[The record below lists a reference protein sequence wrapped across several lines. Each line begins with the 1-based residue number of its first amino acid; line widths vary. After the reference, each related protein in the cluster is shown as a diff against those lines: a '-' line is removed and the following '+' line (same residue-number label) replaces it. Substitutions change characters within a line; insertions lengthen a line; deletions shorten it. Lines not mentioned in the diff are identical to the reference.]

1 MSFKNRRNPLFLSY
15 PKVCKFRTRIRGQLY
30 LFEGLKSKVT
40 KYLPKQQVD
49 YVQAAYVLARDAHD
63 GQTRSS
69 GDPYITHPVAVA
81 GILADMH
88 LDYETLMAAL
98 LHDVIEDTHYSKE
111 DLALAFGDVVAEL
124 VEGVSKLDKL
134 QFSSKQEAQAENFR
148 KMLMAMVKDIRVI
161 LIKLADRTH
170 NMRTLGSLRPDKRRR
185 IALETL
191 EIYAPLAHRLG
202 IHDIKNEL
210 EDLGFQAMYPMRHR
224 ALRSAVNQARGNRRE
239 VIEKTESELIEK
251 IAGHGVVGRVVGREK
266 HLYSIYKKMR
276 NKELSFH
283 EVMDI
288 YGFRIIVTSIDNCYR
303 ILGAIHSLYKPIENR
318 FKDYIAIPRSNG
330 YQSLHTSLKGPHGIP
345 VEVQIRTE
353 DMDHM
358 ADKGVAAHWL
368 YKEDD
373 DKDNAA
379 QLRADKWMQ
388 SLLELQQRASTSV
401 EFIETVKTDL
411 FPDEIYVFTP
421 KGKIVE
427 LPMGATAVDFA
438 YAVHSDVGNQCVGAR
453 VERRNFSLS
462 KPLDNGQSVEIITS
476 PRAKPNANW
485 LNFVVSARARTNIRH
500 YLKRQQSKDALN
512 MGNRLLR
519 HALGTVKLDEIP
531 TQEIARV
538 VEETKHES
546 FDELLCN
553 IGMGNELSAI
563 VARRLVGE
571 HENLSDK
578 KQHVAIRGTEGL
590 LVHFSRCCHPIPD
603 DEVVAI
609 LSPGRGIVIHQ
620 TGCTNIRKLSKEE
633 PQRVLPMEWDEDPQ
647 GDFKASLRLELY
659 NHQGTLAALTSTIAS
674 SNSSII
680 NLQTEE
686 REASLYVIDIELT
699 TQNRI
704 HLANIM
710 RKIRA
715 MPELHKVS
723 RHSQYKQQ

>member
-1 MSFKNRRNPLFLSY
+1 M
-15 PKVCKFRTRIRGQLY
+15 Y
-30 LFEGLKSKVT
+30 LFEGLKSKVSD
-40 KYLPKQQVD
+40 YLPREQVE
-49 YVQAAYVLARDAHD
+49 YIQAAYVLARDAHD

-111 DLALAFGDVVAEL
+111 DLSLAFGETVAEL

-148 KMLMAMVKDIRVI
+148 KMLMAMVQDIRVI

-191 EIYAPLAHRLG
+191 EIYSPLAHRLG

-224 ALRSAVNQARGNRRE
+224 ALRSAVNQARGNRKE
-239 VIEKTESELIEK
+239 IIEKTQNELVQRLDSYGIK
-251 IAGHGVVGRVVGREK
+251 GTVLGREK
-266 HLYSIYKKMR
+266 HLYSIYRKMK
-276 NKELSFH
+276 NKELSFT

-288 YGFRIIVTSIDNCYR
+288 YAFRLVVDSVDNCYR
-303 ILGAIHSLYKPIENR
+303 VLGAMHGLYKPIENR
-318 FKDYIAIPRSNG
+318 FKDYIAIPRTNG

-345 VEVQIRTE
+345 VEVQIRTAE
-353 DMDHM
+353 MDHM

-368 YKEDD
+368 YK
-373 DKDNAA
+373 KASDNNTTA
-379 QLRADKWMQ
+379 QLRANQWIQ
-388 SLLELQQRASTSV
+388 SLIELQQRSSTSA
-401 EFIETVKTDL
+401 EFIESVKSDL

-421 KGKIVE
+421 KGTIVE

-438 YAVHSDVGNQCVGAR
+438 YAVHTDVGNTCVGAR
-453 VERRNFSLS
+453 VERRNYSLS
-462 KPLDNGQSVEIITS
+462 KPLENGQSIEIITS

-485 LNFVVSARARTNIRH
+485 LNFVVSARARSNIRH
-500 YLKRQQSKDALN
+500 FLKRQQSEDAIS

-519 HALGTVKLDEIP
+519 HALGNIKLDEITP
-531 TQEIARV
+531 EEIARV
-538 VEETKHES
+538 VEETKYES
-546 FDELLCN
+546 FDDLLSN

-571 HENLSDK
+571 SADIPEK
-578 KQHVAIRGTEGL
+578 KSHVAIRGTEGL

-603 DEVVAI
+603 DEIVAV

-620 TGCTNIRKLSKEE
+620 TGCTNIRKLSKDE
-633 PQRVLPMEWDEDPQ
+633 PQRVLPMEWDEHPH
-647 GDFKASLRLELY
+647 GDFKAALRLELF

-674 SNSSII
+674 SDSSII

-686 REASLYVIDIELT
+686 RENSVYVIDIELT
-699 TQNRI
+699 TKNRV

-710 RKIRA
+710 RKIRS
-715 MPELHKVS
+715 MPELQKVS
-723 RHSQYKQQ
+723 RHSQYKPR